1 MCNISSHI
9 IIKSI
14 GIFVDYNFLC
24 MFLENTT
31 DRKIKGTAE
40 IRKTAWIES
49 GRTELISIN
58 YVLYVLIYVLINVI
72 IHCFLEDVLMFL
84 KVAAIILSDWKIENW
99 RFITAR
105 VSCPWS

>member
-1 MCNISSHI
+1 
-9 IIKSI
+9 
-14 GIFVDYNFLC
+14 

-58 YVLYVLIYVLINVI
+58 YDKISYALVNLVTQSKTKVYLL
-72 IHCFLEDVLMFL
+72 L
-84 KVAAIILSDWKIENW
+84 KILN
-99 RFITAR
+99 
-105 VSCPWS
+105 

>member
-14 GIFVDYNFLC
+14 GMLVDKNFLC

-58 YVLYVLIYVLINVI
+58 YDKIFYALVNLVTQGKTKVYLL
-72 IHCFLEDVLMFL
+72 L
-84 KVAAIILSDWKIENW
+84 KILN
-99 RFITAR
+99 
-105 VSCPWS
+105 

>member
-14 GIFVDYNFLC
+14 GMLVDKNFLC

-58 YVLYVLIYVLINVI
+58 YDKISYALVNLVTQGKTKVYLL
-72 IHCFLEDVLMFL
+72 L
-84 KVAAIILSDWKIENW
+84 KILN
-99 RFITAR
+99 
-105 VSCPWS
+105 

>member
-1 MCNISSHI
+1 
-9 IIKSI
+9 
-14 GIFVDYNFLC
+14 

-58 YVLYVLIYVLINVI
+58 YDKIFYALVNLVTQGKQKYI
-72 IHCFLEDVLMFL
+72 CC
-84 KVAAIILSDWKIENW
+84 WKLWIK
-99 RFITAR
+99 
-105 VSCPWS
+105 